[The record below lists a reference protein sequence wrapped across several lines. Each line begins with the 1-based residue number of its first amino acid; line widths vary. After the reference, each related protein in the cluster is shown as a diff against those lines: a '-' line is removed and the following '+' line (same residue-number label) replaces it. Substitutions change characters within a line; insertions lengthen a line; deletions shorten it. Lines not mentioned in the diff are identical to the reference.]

1 MKPIVTVTLNPAI
14 DGAAEAEVVRPT
26 HKIRTTGDRYDPG
39 GGGINVARVIAELG
53 GPALPVYLA
62 GGATGVVLDELMV
75 ERGLVFRRIPV
86 AGHTRI
92 SLAVL
97 ERSTGLEYRF
107 VPGGPEVT
115 PGEWLECLGVVDG
128 LDFDWLVISGSRP
141 PGLPD
146 DCFVTLVRR
155 AGARGARVVLDS
167 SGPALAATIGA
178 GGVALVKPSH
188 GEMRALTGLPLETVD
203 ETAEAARALVEAG
216 RAEIVAVTMG
226 HEGAILASRE
236 ATLFRRPPPVAVV
249 SATGAGDSF
258 VGAMT
263 LALAEGRPV
272 VQAFLL
278 GMAAGSA
285 TVMSPGT
292 DLCRRADVERLHAE
306 LTAGPGTA
314 PLATSPAA
322 RPLGPGFGTPRSRRG
337 RLEPK

>member
-1 MKPIVTVTLNPAI
+1 MKPIVTLTLNPAI
-14 DGAAEAEVVRPT
+14 DGAAQADVVRPT

-39 GGGINVARVIAELG
+39 GGGINVARVITELG
-53 GPALPVYLA
+53 GSALAVYLA
-62 GGATGVVLDELMV
+62 GGATGIVFDELMV
-75 ERGLVFRRIPV
+75 ARGLAFRRVPI

-107 VPGGPEVT
+107 VPEGPEVT
-115 PGEWLECLGVVDG
+115 PGEWLACLDVLDG

-146 DCFVTLVRR
+146 DCFVTLAAR
-155 AGARGARVVLDS
+155 ATARGARVVLDS
-167 SGPALAATIGA
+167 SGPALAATLAA
-178 GGVALVKPSH
+178 GGITLVKPSR
-188 GEMRALTGLPLETVD
+188 GEMRSLTGLALDTVD
-203 ETAEAARALVEAG
+203 EVAEAARALVEAG
-216 RAEIVAVTMG
+216 QAEIVAVTMG

-236 ATLFRRPPPVAVV
+236 ATLLRRPPPVPVV

-263 LALAEGRPV
+263 LALAERRPV

-285 TVMSPGT
+285 TVMSAGT

-306 LTAGPGTA
+306 LAG
-314 PLATSPAA
+314 
-322 RPLGPGFGTPRSRRG
+322 
-337 RLEPK
+337 